1 MVAGRWTF
9 LIEPIIRILIGLS
22 VILPARVLIRILRRK
37 LVSLFILFEEY
48 YTLCV
53 LQVGA
58 FDGKLRM
65 APLSKKIKNGVCLTT
80 QVWNRMTLC
89 RVIPFLLRCCGEG
102 KTAEFS
108 KKKKK
113 TAVTGCTACRFR
125 GKPCGGI
132 YRSAQGSFAKS
143 QTTCP
148 GYWVAKSQIT
158 RRNGWLDLSLYGRCD
173 ENERARLVLW

>member
-1 MVAGRWTF
+1 MIGTF
-9 LIEPIIRILIGLS
+9 EKSP
-22 VILPARVLIRILRRK
+22 
-37 LVSLFILFEEY
+37 
-48 YTLCV
+48 
-53 LQVGA
+53 GA
-58 FDGKLRM
+58 KQALG
-65 APLSKKIKNGVCLTT
+65 
-80 QVWNRMTLC
+80 QVWDRMTLC
-89 RVIPFLLRCCGEG
+89 RVIPFLLRGCAER
-102 KTAEFS
+102 KTAE
-108 KKKKK
+108 
-113 TAVTGCTACRFR
+113 TGRPACRFL

>member
-1 MVAGRWTF
+1 MASGRWTF

-89 RVIPFLLRCCGEG
+89 RVIPFWVILLEDILEC
-102 KTAEFS
+102 
-108 KKKKK
+108 
-113 TAVTGCTACRFR
+113 
-125 GKPCGGI
+125 
-132 YRSAQGSFAKS
+132 
-143 QTTCP
+143 
-148 GYWVAKSQIT
+148 
-158 RRNGWLDLSLYGRCD
+158 
-173 ENERARLVLW
+173 